1 MPLVQITC
9 KKLSLSQLEYHVHWK
24 GVAYL
29 GETRLMR
36 TAAVIVVA
44 IFAQMFATGQK
55 RTGSGVH
62 KSVSSSQSMPKSVSS
77 EAVAAALRTN
87 SSSSANELSKIEHEN
102 VKPQSR
108 PAAQKS
114 VSQNAAPD
122 LGKNKPM
129 KFSHK
134 PPRKP

>member
-1 MPLVQITC
+1 
-9 KKLSLSQLEYHVHWK
+9 
-24 GVAYL
+24 
-29 GETRLMR
+29 MR
-36 TAAVIVVA
+36 TAAVIVVV

-87 SSSSANELSKIEHEN
+87 SSSSANELSKIEHES

>member
-1 MPLVQITC
+1 
-9 KKLSLSQLEYHVHWK
+9 
-24 GVAYL
+24 
-29 GETRLMR
+29 MR
-36 TAAVIVVA
+36 TATVVVVV

-55 RTGSGVH
+55 RTDSGVR
-62 KSVSSSQSMPKSVSS
+62 KSPSSSQSMPKSVSS

-87 SSSSANELSKIEHEN
+87 SSSSAANELSKIEHES

-108 PAAQKS
+108 PPAQKS
-114 VSQNAAPD
+114 VSQNAAAD